1 LRPTLKYSIAILFF
15 ISSVC
20 SAQDKGPKPSKDAV
34 KSKREIKKEERK
46 EAKERRKREKEER
59 KAIKAYHKR
68 LQTKQVYKRMKKS
81 RKKATFYNEHKR
93 EFFLIRWF
101 KKKK

>member
-1 LRPTLKYSIAILFF
+1 MRPALKYSIALLVF
-15 ISSVC
+15 ITTLC
-20 SAQDKGPKPSKDAV
+20 QAQDKGPKPSKDVV
-34 KSKREIKKEERK
+34 KSKREIRKEERK
-46 EAKERRKREKEER
+46 ESKERRKREKEER

-93 EFFLIRWF
+93 EFFLVRWF